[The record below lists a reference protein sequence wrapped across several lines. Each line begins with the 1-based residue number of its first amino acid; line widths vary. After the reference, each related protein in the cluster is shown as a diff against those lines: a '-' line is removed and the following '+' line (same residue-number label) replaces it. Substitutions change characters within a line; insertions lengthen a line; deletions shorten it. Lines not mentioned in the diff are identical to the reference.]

1 MTVAHHLAPHRAVA
15 VIEAEAQLATH
26 TTGRSAAQYLETY
39 GGPLNVAL
47 TRASGEF
54 LRGPPAGLVDHPLL
68 HPVPFVN
75 VGGPDDLDL
84 VTAAF
89 DEAATVDGVRVVGRD
104 ELLALC
110 PGLRPDAVGWG
121 VLEPDA
127 MDIDVMALHQAFV
140 RGARRADAS
149 IRPSTIAR
157 RLERVGDRW
166 LVHTDDHTIE
176 ADVVVDAAG
185 AWGDVVAARAG
196 LPGLGLR
203 PMRRT
208 AFTTTPAIDTSG
220 WPLVHALDGSRTLAP
235 CYFKP
240 ESGGQLLCSL
250 ADETLDQPG
259 DARPDELDV
268 ARAIDHLNQL
278 TTLEI
283 RSIGRAWAGLRTFTP
298 DRQPAIGWD
307 TEAPGF
313 FWMVGQGGTGIQTAP
328 AAGAV
333 AAALVLGEPIPVP
346 GVTVDELS
354 PARFQ
359 R

>member
-1 MTVAHHLAPHRAVA
+1 VTAAHHLAGQRSVR
-15 VIEAEAQLATH
+15 VIEAEPQLATH

-47 TRASGEF
+47 TRASRDF
-54 LRGPPAGLVDHPLL
+54 FHRPPPELVDHDLL
-68 HPVPFVN
+68 KPVPFLN
-75 VGGPDDLDL
+75 VGGPEDHDL
-84 VTAAF
+84 VAQAAN
-89 DEAATVDGVRVVGRD
+89 EASGVEGVRMVARD
-104 ELLALC
+104 ELVALC
-110 PGLRPDAVGWG
+110 PGLRPESVGWG

-140 RGARRADAS
+140 RGARRAGAVITVS
-149 IRPSTIAR
+149 SAVR
-157 RLERVGDRW
+157 RLDRSGRLW
-166 LVHTDDHTIE
+166 RVHTDDETID
-176 ADVVVDAAG
+176 ASVVVDAAG
-185 AWGDVVAARAG
+185 AWGDVVAQRAG
-196 LPGLGLR
+196 LPGIGLR
-203 PMRRT
+203 PLRRT
-208 AFTTTPAIDTSG
+208 AFTTTPAVDTSG
-220 WPLVHALDGSRTLAP
+220 WPLVHALDGSSTLAP

-250 ADETLDQPG
+250 ADETLDDPG

-268 ARAIDHLNQL
+268 ARAIDHINQL

-307 TEAPGF
+307 AEADGF

-333 AAALVLGEPIPVP
+333 AAALILGEEPPAP
-346 GVTVDELS
+346 GIDVEALS
-354 PARFQ
+354 PVRFQ